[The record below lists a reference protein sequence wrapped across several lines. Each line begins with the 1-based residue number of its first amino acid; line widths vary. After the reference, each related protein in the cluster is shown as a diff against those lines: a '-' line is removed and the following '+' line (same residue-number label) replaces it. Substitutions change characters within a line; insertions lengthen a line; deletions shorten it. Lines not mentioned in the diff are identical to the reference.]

1 MTALQPRTRE
11 AVLQIASVAMMAAA
25 VALWIGGSL
34 TLPDALMAV
43 VVSFLV
49 FSQVKLFGMGV
60 SMLRL
65 AGAAIDRTVETEQM
79 PRLDEQEKDTVAVLA
94 CRGMSP

>member
-1 MTALQPRTRE
+1 M
-11 AVLQIASVAMMAAA
+11 
-25 VALWIGGSL
+25 

-79 PRLDEQEKDTVAVLA
+79 PRH
-94 CRGMSP
+94 G

>member
-43 VVSFLV
+43 VVLSGSV
-49 FSQVKLFGMGV
+49 TETSRRMGFA
-60 SMLRL
+60 S
-65 AGAAIDRTVETEQM
+65 
-79 PRLDEQEKDTVAVLA
+79 
-94 CRGMSP
+94 